1 MLDIALNFEQVSAR
15 FNPAVLVGSGLVCV
29 VFGLFIWL
37 GGLGY
42 RRILVAVAGAFSGG
56 ICGFFMTGRNVVLT
70 AFVALTA
77 GAVAVVF
84 EKIFITLLAAG
95 LAVAFGFAILA
106 GPYITE
112 QVADA
117 KKATE
122 YQTSSDTE
130 PLSLSRTGKVI
141 KDHAADFT
149 DGVKQ
154 IWSQMPVRN
163 WAIIAALGVIFL
175 AAGSFLW
182 SLTSALCCST
192 LGTLLIFC
200 GMILLLLYKGSV
212 PITHISQ
219 NQRIYLSVF
228 LAMIVF
234 GACVQLLLC
243 RRAGGKLRPKR
254 QANKGEEENEEEF
267 RDWRGR

>member
-42 RRILVAVAGAFSGG
+42 RRILAAVAGAVSGG
-56 ICGFFMTGRNVVLT
+56 VCGFFMTGRNVVLT

-84 EKIFITLLAAG
+84 ERIFITLLAAG

-117 KKATE
+117 KQPAE
-122 YQTSSDTE
+122 YQTSNDTE
-130 PLSLSRTGKVI
+130 PLSLSRTGEVI
-141 KDHAADFT
+141 KDRAADFT

-182 SLTSALCCST
+182 SLTSALCCSA

-212 PITHISQ
+212 PISSISQ
-219 NQRIYLSVF
+219 RQPFYMGVF
-228 LAMIVF
+228 LAMIAV
-234 GACVQLLLC
+234 GSCVQLLLC
-243 RRAGGKLRPKR
+243 RCVGEKPKPKR
-254 QANKGEEENEEEF
+254 QKNKGEKENEF
-267 RDWRGR
+267 QDWRGR